1 MCSHTTTCALIL
13 LCVLILVDKRPHT
26 TMCPHTHTTMCPDTP
41 ELPAAFNE
49 KIDMYA
55 KEEALVFDGLDFM
68 AVSGSSLL

>member
-1 MCSHTTTCALIL
+1 MCPHTTI
-13 LCVLILVDKRPHT
+13 CVLILLYVSSYDYTCAH
-26 TMCPHTHTTMCPDTP
+26 TP

-49 KIDMYA
+49 KIDTYA